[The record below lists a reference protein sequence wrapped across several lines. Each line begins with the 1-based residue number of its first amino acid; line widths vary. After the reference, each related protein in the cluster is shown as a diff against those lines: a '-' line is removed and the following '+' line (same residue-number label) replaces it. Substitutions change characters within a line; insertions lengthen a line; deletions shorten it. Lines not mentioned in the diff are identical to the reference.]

1 MEWFYPLHPL
11 TVHFPVALLLANGLL
26 TLLYLRGWGAAYEV
40 SAYHC
45 LVLGW
50 FGAVVA
56 TLSGAWDAWQQVYGP
71 AAARDVVMLNWV
83 NAHAA
88 IGLAI
93 VGVYGRALL
102 LRRRQPDVLSDGR
115 ARRGYLRLLLVGVVL
130 VLLDGWLGGY
140 LVYTLGL
147 GTTR

>member
-1 MEWFYPLHPL
+1 
-11 TVHFPVALLLANGLL
+11 VALLLANGLL

-115 ARRGYLRLLLVGVVL
+115 ARRGYLRLLLVGVLL

>member
-1 MEWFYPLHPL
+1 MELLYPLHPV
-11 TVHFPVALLLANGLL
+11 TVHFPVALLLANALL
-26 TLLYLRGWGAAYEV
+26 TLLYLRGWGAAYET

-50 FGAVVA
+50 LGAVVA

-71 AAARDVVMLNWV
+71 DAPRDVALLNWV

-88 IGLAI
+88 VGLAI

-102 LRRRQPDVLSDGR
+102 LRRRQPDVLADAQ
-115 ARRGYLRLLLVGVVL
+115 ARRGYLRLLLLGALLVL
-130 VLLDGWLGGY
+130 VGGWLGGY

-147 GTTR
+147 GR